1 MKDILL
7 AIIVLIIFV
16 AVFLSKGKTI
26 AYQPLQP
33 QTIFD
38 VESST
43 ISARQDKVVSF
54 VPQVA
59 GSQQALP
66 TFNIY
71 TELYVPEKFVA
82 NIVKTKSAADYILV
96 NEQLLQQKVI
106 FQPTITQVVG
116 QQTQQITKTTQIV
129 KSEKQ
134 SRNLRDKQQ
143 TEQKTNET
151 TKKSEKSV
159 QQKINVLNYQN
170 IQNYVKQNPK
180 TYFYPQLQTGK
191 DVILSC
197 ASFTPY
203 ENKSAEGGSTSGRQG
218 ILKFSIENKQ
228 KSFFFINA
236 VSIETQDGQ
245 KLPIQ
250 LFAEQFVPPEETMI
264 GYIVF
269 QAEPKKVYNL
279 IVSSKNILKIQFS
292 TPGGI

>member
-7 AIIVLIIFV
+7 AIVVLIIFV
-16 AVFLSKGKTI
+16 AVFLSKGKNI
-26 AYQPLQP
+26 VYQPLQP

-38 VESST
+38 AESST

-59 GSQQALP
+59 GSQQPLP
-66 TFNIY
+66 NFKIY

-106 FQPTITQVVG
+106 FQPTITQQVAEK
-116 QQTQQITKTTQIV
+116 QTQQITNTTQIV

-180 TYFYPQLQTGK
+180 TYFYPNLQTGK
-191 DVILSC
+191 DVVLSC
-197 ASFTPY
+197 VSFTPY
-203 ENKSAEGGSTSGRQG
+203 ENKQG

-228 KSFFFINA
+228 KSFFFINSFS
-236 VSIETQDGQ
+236 VETQDGQ

-250 LFAEQFVPPEETMI
+250 VFAEQFVAPEESIT

-269 QAEPKKVYNL
+269 QVEPKKNYIL
-279 IVSSKNILKIQFS
+279 TISAKNTLKIQFS

>member
-1 MKDILL
+1 MKDIVL
-7 AIIVLIIFV
+7 AIVILIIFV

-26 AYQPLQP
+26 VYQPLQP

-38 VESST
+38 AESST
-43 ISARQDKVVSF
+43 ISVRQDKVVSF
-54 VPQVA
+54 DL
-59 GSQQALP
+59 SQQTLP

-82 NIVKTKSAADYILV
+82 NVVKTKSTADYILV

-116 QQTQQITKTTQIV
+116 QQTQQITKTTQVV

-134 SRNLRDKQQ
+134 QIIKQQ
-143 TEQKTNET
+143 TQQKTNET
-151 TKKSEKSV
+151 TEKSV

-191 DVILSC
+191 DVVLSC

-203 ENKSAEGGSTSGRQG
+203 ENKQG

-279 IVSSKNILKIQFS
+279 VVSSKNILKIQFS

>member
-1 MKDILL
+1 MRDIIL
-7 AIIVLIIFV
+7 AIVILIIFV

-26 AYQPLQP
+26 VYQPLQP

-43 ISARQDKVVSF
+43 ISTKQEKVVSF
-54 VPQVA
+54 DF
-59 GSQQALP
+59 SQQALP
-66 TFNIY
+66 NFKIY

-82 NIVKTKSAADYILV
+82 NIVKTKSTADYILV

-106 FQPTITQVVG
+106 FQPSIPQVVG
-116 QQTQQITKTTQIV
+116 QQTQQITKTTQVV

-143 TEQKTNET
+143 TQQKTNET
-151 TKKSEKSV
+151 TEKSEKSV

-197 ASFTPY
+197 VSFTPF
-203 ENKSAEGGSTSGRQG
+203 ENKQG

-250 LFAEQFVPPEETMI
+250 LFAEQFVAPEESIT

-269 QAEPKKVYNL
+269 QVEPKKNYIL
-279 IVSSKNILKIQFS
+279 TISAKNTLKIQFS